1 LRKLASS
8 LVLTLGLMGGSV
20 AFAAV
25 DAGGGTADA
34 RVVDGPSNTTT
45 TTTTEDEDDGCGCH
59 VGGTSTL
66 GGGAALLGLVGLGLA
81 LVKRRR

>member
-1 LRKLASS
+1 MRKLASS
-8 LVLTLGLMGGSV
+8 LVLAFGVFAGSA
-20 AFAAV
+20 AFAAP
-25 DAGGGTADA
+25 DGGAAADA
-34 RVVDGPSNTTT
+34 RMADATTAATTPTTPS
-45 TTTTEDEDDGCGCH
+45 DDDDDGCGCR

>member
-1 LRKLASS
+1 
-8 LVLTLGLMGGSV
+8 MGGSM
-20 AFAAV
+20 AFAAP
-25 DAGGGTADA
+25 DAGGGTPDA
-34 RVVDGPSNTTT
+34 RVVDAPTTT
-45 TTTTEDEDDGCGCH
+45 TTTTTDEDDGCGCH